1 MAGGAQGESR
11 YCESLLHSFS
21 LHLEMCE
28 STVCQKLTHLLV
40 QELSTKRDLN
50 VYLENIMRCDY
61 FGNVP
66 DGHACSWMAYGALL
80 VAGRSGLNYYYS
92 LANWRLHD

>member
-1 MAGGAQGESR
+1 VELKASPGTVNPIFT
-11 YCESLLHSFS
+11 HSVFT
-21 LHLEMCE
+21 LKCVNQQL
-28 STVCQKLTHLLV
+28 CQKLTHLLV
-40 QELSTKRDLN
+40 QELSTMRGLN
-50 VYLENIMRCDY
+50 VYLEYIMRCDY